1 MWIHSLSRP
10 LRDQHPGL
18 GGLEGGDGGED
29 PPQDADPAW
38 AGPAHPPPII
48 FFFSFYTFLHIICSV
63 RCSLAIA
70 LPISF
75 LSPTF
80 SLPVRSQLSST
91 SGSHPY
97 TAALQAPLAAL
108 QAPVS
113 PLCSWFSSSCL
124 YYA

>member
-1 MWIHSLSRP
+1 MTVLKGLNVQEIIFVILLFFLFTFSL
-10 LRDQHPGL
+10 
-18 GGLEGGDGGED
+18 
-29 PPQDADPAW
+29 
-38 AGPAHPPPII
+38 I

-97 TAALQAPLAAL
+97 TAALQAPLEAL
-108 QAPVS
+108 QTPVS

>member
-1 MWIHSLSRP
+1 MYDTQVCGTPWR
-10 LRDQHPGL
+10 
-18 GGLEGGDGGED
+18 GDLD
-29 PPQDADPAW
+29 CL
-38 AGPAHPPPII
+38 IR
-48 FFFSFYTFLHIICSV
+48 L

-97 TAALQAPLAAL
+97 TAALQAPLAAI
-108 QAPVS
+108 QTPVS